1 MLSATE
7 VKQMKFEKA
16 MFGGYDMQAVDTAFQ
31 QISADYE
38 KMEQQNR
45 ELRSK
50 MKVLVDKIEEYRRV
64 EDGMRQALLTA
75 QNIAE
80 ETMDKAKQ
88 EAERILAD
96 AHAQADTISRTANQQ
111 GSLLLHQYQE
121 SIVEEKNKL
130 REAQHECAYFIEMMT
145 RRFKEESERIASIP
159 ERLAFK
165 LPDVSEE
172 VSRAETLKGDVEAPV
187 EPDYAN
193 DTAYAE
199 KLVEDSA
206 EEAQDEMKE
215 QEETAYTVEVS
226 GSAAE

>member
-1 MLSATE
+1 
-7 VKQMKFEKA
+7 
-16 MFGGYDMQAVDTAFQ
+16 
-31 QISADYE
+31 
-38 KMEQQNR
+38 
-45 ELRSK
+45 
-50 MKVLVDKIEEYRRV
+50 
-64 EDGMRQALLTA
+64 
-75 QNIAE
+75 
-80 ETMDKAKQ
+80 
-88 EAERILAD
+88 
-96 AHAQADTISRTANQQ
+96 
-111 GSLLLHQYQE
+111 
-121 SIVEEKNKL
+121 
-130 REAQHECAYFIEMMT
+130 MMT

-172 VSRAETLKGDVEAPV
+172 VSRAETLKGDVEAPI

-215 QEETAYTVEVS
+215 EEETSYTVEVS